1 MEYLENNWL
10 SCKDKWAGYITRG
23 YFHFGYTTTSRVEGS
38 HQALKRGAISSRS
51 TIKEAFNE
59 VDGYISRFLNK
70 QKTTALNEQLKI
82 DVFIRSKVS
91 GRTLNEVH
99 ETLLKISLLTDEEK
113 RQAYEH
119 VTECN
124 CINRTCY
131 HLPCIHD
138 LIIFEKSEI
147 PLEVVNSRWHLLVD
161 NNNQLPENSE
171 RANASV
177 LMYRDEDPSRID
189 NEELNSFSKVLAKA
203 ELQFR
208 GCISLS
214 ESTTL
219 IHLLPKA
226 LDAHSTYIE
235 EYRCEEDS
243 LVLPPSETVSKIGR
257 PKKKSPT
264 LLGEIHH
271 RVKKLNKKVTFLK

>member
-1 MEYLENNWL
+1 M
-10 SCKDKWAGYITRG
+10 
-23 YFHFGYTTTSRVEGS
+23 
-38 HQALKRGAISSRS
+38 SSRS

-82 DVFIRSKVS
+82 DVLIRSNTQLRQLFGKVS

-119 VTECN
+119 VTERN

-138 LIIFEKSEI
+138 LIIFEKTEI
-147 PLEVVNSRWHLLVD
+147 SLEIVNSRWYLLVD

-177 LMYRDEDPSRID
+177 LMYRDEDSSRID

-208 GCISLS
+208 ACISLS
-214 ESTTL
+214 ELTTL
-219 IHLLPKA
+219 IHLLSTA

-235 EYRCEEDS
+235 EYRCEEDG

-257 PKKKSPT
+257 PKKEKAYSPW
-264 LLGEIHH
+264 
-271 RVKKLNKKVTFLK
+271 RDSSSSQKAK